1 MSNKKRKIIGVL
13 LIGAGIVIAGYAV
26 YQYFFAEE
34 PESKYSVE
42 AKQEI
47 KVNVLEEEQ
56 EPAPFELKNIS
67 EEILDMLQTDEQKL
81 SDMIQEWTAC
91 NGEYKSAV
99 GVEFYEIDKALC
111 TPEKSTIM
119 MKTIVGE
126 GHQEEERRI
135 LMLDY
140 YKELDQYNIHP

>member
-1 MSNKKRKIIGVL
+1 MSSKKRKLIGVL
-13 LIGAGIVIAGYAV
+13 LITAGIVIAGCVV

-34 PESKYSVE
+34 PNYSVE
-42 AKQEI
+42 AEQEI
-47 KVNVLEEEQ
+47 EVEDLEEEQ
-56 EPAPFELKNIS
+56 EPVPFELKNIS
-67 EEILDMLQTDEQKL
+67 EEILDMLQIDEQDL
-81 SDMIQEWTAC
+81 ADMIQEWTAC

>member
-1 MSNKKRKIIGVL
+1 MSSKKRKLIGVL
-13 LIGAGIVIAGYAV
+13 LITAGIVIAGYVV

-34 PESKYSVE
+34 PNYSVE
-42 AKQEI
+42 AEQEI
-47 KVNVLEEEQ
+47 EVEDLEEEQ
-56 EPAPFELKNIS
+56 EPVPFELKNIS
-67 EEILDMLQTDEQKL
+67 EEILDMLQIDEQDL
-81 SDMIQEWTAC
+81 ADMIQEWTAC